1 MAAYRGMAK
10 NMFDGGNVTFED
22 PTVAVDLYAYRP
34 PWMEEIKKVD
44 RHTDRAGGV
53 SFVITRA
60 HSDCLRHRTELRIA
74 QCLAR
79 RTGDKEVFSTREL
92 IGRQNGCGAILQP
105 HETTSGLPGDDES
118 QQIHQYSL
126 RRRDPHPPQQI
137 RMTPRGFNLRDSVAP
152 SALGR

>member
-74 QCLAR
+74 QCL
-79 RTGDKEVFSTREL
+79 GEYLSTL
-92 IGRQNGCGAILQP
+92 
-105 HETTSGLPGDDES
+105 LPFLS
-118 QQIHQYSL
+118 
-126 RRRDPHPPQQI
+126 R
-137 RMTPRGFNLRDSVAP
+137 
-152 SALGR
+152 